1 MKVIKNSLIYILV
14 SVFSGALSFLLL
26 PLLTTY
32 ITPKDYGTYEIYR
45 SGLALFQG
53 FMIFGTN
60 TLIFGNYFKWSKKDL
75 KIFLHNSIFIFS
87 IVSVFF
93 VSMFLL
99 LPQIT
104 NYFNNQFSISLFIL
118 LIGVITT
125 LLQSITS
132 LQTTIFQVNGQAI
145 KYAIFTAGFSLIS
158 FLGTYTLVVIYKFNW
173 YSIVISILFASLIF
187 FSLTIFNFFKLSIK
201 FFSPLSKIKM
211 ILFLGTP
218 LIFTHI
224 SGWIIEAVDKIMIS
238 SLIDT
243 TATGIYSVIYKFG
256 LIVFLIQIA
265 VLRAWSAF
273 FYQKIN
279 LNNYRSNLIIVKY
292 TYLLILFLLLVSI
305 LVIIISPY
313 LFNFFVTDN
322 SYSFSIKI
330 VIYVSIGYFFDGLWK
345 IFNSYLI
352 NLNLTKYYSII
363 LVISA
368 SCNLIMNY
376 FFIKKYGIEGA
387 AISTCI
393 SFIIGFI
400 LSLAASL
407 YHSPMPW
414 LYFLKTNNEKP

>member
-1 MKVIKNSLIYILV
+1 
-14 SVFSGALSFLLL
+14 
-26 PLLTTY
+26 
-32 ITPKDYGTYEIYR
+32 
-45 SGLALFQG
+45 
-53 FMIFGTN
+53 
-60 TLIFGNYFKWSKKDL
+60 
-75 KIFLHNSIFIFS
+75 
-87 IVSVFF
+87 
-93 VSMFLL
+93 
-99 LPQIT
+99 
-104 NYFNNQFSISLFIL
+104 
-118 LIGVITT
+118 
-125 LLQSITS
+125 
-132 LQTTIFQVNGQAI
+132 
-145 KYAIFTAGFSLIS
+145 
-158 FLGTYTLVVIYKFNW
+158 
-173 YSIVISILFASLIF
+173 
-187 FSLTIFNFFKLSIK
+187 
-201 FFSPLSKIKM
+201 M

-224 SGWIIEAVDKIMIS
+224 SGWVIEAVDKIMIS

-273 FYQKIN
+273 FYKEKI
-279 LNNYRSNLIIVKY
+279 LNTYKSNLIIVKY

-322 SYSFSIKI
+322 TYSFSIKI

-345 IFNSYLI
+345 IFNSHLI

-376 FFIKKYGIEGA
+376 FFIKMYGIEGA

-414 LYFLKTNNEKP
+414 LYFLKKQ

>member
-32 ITPKDYGTYEIYR
+32 IAPEDYGTYEIYR

-75 KIFLHNSIFIFS
+75 KIFLHNSIFIFL

-93 VSMFLL
+93 VSIFLL

-104 NYFNNQFSISLFIL
+104 NYFYNQYSISLFIL

-132 LQTTIFQVNGQAI
+132 LQTTIFQVNGQAV
-145 KYAIFTAGFSLIS
+145 KYAVFTAGFSLIS
-158 FLGTYTLVVIYKFNW
+158 FLGTYILVVIYKLNW

-187 FSLTIFNFFKLSIK
+187 FSLTIFNFFKLSLRIS
-201 FFSPLSKIKM
+201 SPLSKIKM

-224 SGWIIEAVDKIMIS
+224 SGWVIEAVDKIMIS
-238 SLIDT
+238 SLIDR

-273 FYQKIN
+273 FYKEKI
-279 LNNYRSNLIIVKY
+279 LNTYKSNLIIVKY

-352 NLNLTKYYSII
+352 NLNLTKYYSVI

-376 FFIKKYGIEGA
+376 FFIKMYGIEGA

-414 LYFLKTNNEKP
+414 LYFLKKQ

>member
-1 MKVIKNSLIYILV
+1 
-14 SVFSGALSFLLL
+14 
-26 PLLTTY
+26 
-32 ITPKDYGTYEIYR
+32 
-45 SGLALFQG
+45 
-53 FMIFGTN
+53 
-60 TLIFGNYFKWSKKDL
+60 
-75 KIFLHNSIFIFS
+75 
-87 IVSVFF
+87 
-93 VSMFLL
+93 MFLL

-104 NYFNNQFSISLFIL
+104 NYFYNQYSISLFIL
-118 LIGVITT
+118 LIGVVTT

-132 LQTTIFQVNGQAI
+132 LQTTIFQVNGQAV

-243 TATGIYSVIYKFG
+243 TATGIYSVTYKFG

-265 VLRAWSAF
+265 ILRAWSAF
-273 FYQKIN
+273 FFKKIN

-292 TYLLILFLLLVSI
+292 TYLLILFLFLVSI

-322 SYSFSIKI
+322 SYNFSIKI

-368 SCNLIMNY
+368 FSNLIMNY

-400 LSLAASL
+400 LSLTAST

-414 LYFLKTNNEKP
+414 LYFLKTNNEK

>member
-1 MKVIKNSLIYILV
+1 MKLIKNSLIYILV

-45 SGLALFQG
+45 SGLALLQG

-75 KIFLHNSIFIFS
+75 KIFLHNSIFIFL

-93 VSMFLL
+93 VSIFLL

-104 NYFNNQFSISLFIL
+104 NYFYNQYSISLFIL

-132 LQTTIFQVNGQAI
+132 LQTTIFQVNGQAV
-145 KYAIFTAGFSLIS
+145 KYAVFTAGFSLIS
-158 FLGTYTLVVIYKFNW
+158 FLGTYILVVIYKLNW

-187 FSLTIFNFFKLSIK
+187 FSLTIFNFFKLSLRIR
-201 FFSPLSKIKM
+201 SPLSKIKM

-224 SGWIIEAVDKIMIS
+224 SGWVIEAVDKIMIS

-273 FYQKIN
+273 FFKEKN
-279 LNNYRSNLIIVKY
+279 LNTYKSNLIIVKY

-345 IFNSYLI
+345 IFNSHLI

-376 FFIKKYGIEGA
+376 FFIKMYGIEGA

-414 LYFLKTNNEKP
+414 LYFLKKQ

>member
-1 MKVIKNSLIYILV
+1 MKLIKNSLIYILV

-45 SGLALFQG
+45 SGLALLQG

-75 KIFLHNSIFIFS
+75 KIFLHNSIFIFL

-93 VSMFLL
+93 VSIFLL

-104 NYFNNQFSISLFIL
+104 NYFYNQYSISLFIL

-132 LQTTIFQVNGQAI
+132 LQTTIFQVNGQAV
-145 KYAIFTAGFSLIS
+145 KYAVFTAGFSLIS
-158 FLGTYTLVVIYKFNW
+158 FLGTYILVVIYKLNW

-187 FSLTIFNFFKLSIK
+187 FSLTIFNFFKLSLRIR
-201 FFSPLSKIKM
+201 SPLSKIKM

-224 SGWIIEAVDKIMIS
+224 SGWVIEAVDKIMIS
-238 SLIDT
+238 SLIDR
-243 TATGIYSVIYKFG
+243 TATGIYSVVYKFG

-273 FYQKIN
+273 FFKEKN
-279 LNNYRSNLIIVKY
+279 LNTYKSNLIIVKY

-352 NLNLTKYYSII
+352 NLNLTKYYSVI

-376 FFIKKYGIEGA
+376 FFIKIYGIEGA

-400 LSLAASL
+400 LSLAASI

-414 LYFLKTNNEKP
+414 LYFFKSNNEKQ

>member
-330 VIYVSIGYFFDGLWK
+330 IIYVSIGYFFDGLWK

>member
-363 LVISA
+363 SVISA

>member
-75 KIFLHNSIFIFS
+75 KIFLHNSIFIFL

-104 NYFNNQFSISLFIL
+104 NYFYNQYSISLFIL

-132 LQTTIFQVNGQAI
+132 LQTTIFQVNGQAV
-145 KYAIFTAGFSLIS
+145 KYAVFTAGFSLIS
-158 FLGTYTLVVIYKFNW
+158 FLGTYILVVIYKLNW

-187 FSLTIFNFFKLSIK
+187 FSLTIFNFFKLSLRIR
-201 FFSPLSKIKM
+201 SPLSKIKM

-224 SGWIIEAVDKIMIS
+224 SGWVIEAVDKIMIS

-273 FYQKIN
+273 FFKEKN
-279 LNNYRSNLIIVKY
+279 LNTYKSNLIIVKY

-345 IFNSYLI
+345 IFNSHLI

-376 FFIKKYGIEGA
+376 FFIKMYGIEGA

-414 LYFLKTNNEKP
+414 LYFLKKQ